1 MQLASFLTNFVVLRR
16 TPMSFDSMDLTMEQQ
31 FELRRIQD
39 SIKDADHEQVV
50 ELLLSVSQLLM
61 RKDNVIKDL
70 IKQVGV

>member
-1 MQLASFLTNFVVLRR
+1 
-16 TPMSFDSMDLTMEQQ
+16 MSFDSMDLTMEQQ